1 MKVNS
6 ICLYSPC
13 IFSVVILLSSSN
25 YFVFPKLELVF
36 FFSKA
41 KIAPLKKSQ
50 KITRRQNGREFHSEF
65 IKQSFCKSKTLA
77 NYLSIFD
84 FIGSNFSVCKF

>member
-50 KITRRQNGREFHSEF
+50 KLPEDKTGENF
-65 IKQSFCKSKTLA
+65 IPNL
-77 NYLSIFD
+77 
-84 FIGSNFSVCKF
+84 